1 MKIQP
6 TAIDGVAV
14 VETTTFIDRRGLFA
28 RLFCEREL
36 SAILGERRIVQANY
50 SRTETVGAIRGLHYQ
65 RSPHAEMK
73 MVRCLRGRVWDVALD
88 LREGSLTFLNW
99 HAEALTPEN
108 ALMLVIPEGCAHGFQ
123 VLEPGSDL
131 LYLHTAAYE
140 PAAEAGVRADD
151 PRSKIAW
158 PLPITDLSPR
168 DQALPWLS
176 ADFAGM
182 VP

>member
-1 MKIQP
+1 MRIQR

-14 VETTTFIDRRGLFA
+14 VETTPLVDQRGLFA
-28 RLFCEREL
+28 RLFCERDL
-36 SAILGERRIVQANY
+36 SAILKGRRIVQANY
-50 SRTETVGAIRGLHYQ
+50 SRTEVRGTIRGLHYQ
-65 RSPHAEMK
+65 LPPHAEMK

-88 LREGSLTFLNW
+88 LREGSSTFLNW
-99 HAEALTPEN
+99 HAEELTPET

-140 PAAEAGVRADD
+140 PAAEAGVRVDD
-151 PRSKIAW
+151 PRLKITW

-176 ADFAGM
+176 VDFAGI
-182 VP
+182 VQ